1 MFGCSP
7 ARMAATKDET
17 PLTMLARSAEGL
29 YWTGRHL
36 TRAEHLCRL
45 LQLQVEALVDRPV
58 EEIHFGWRRIY
69 RSLRRAPPGG
79 REEFD
84 GGDDYTL
91 ADSYTLADDLT
102 FERANPDSLKR
113 CFAAGREN
121 ARQMRHCSSAEMW
134 TCLNLAWLRIGAFD
148 IQRIWGASPEGFY
161 ADTARDLDAF
171 AGVAETT
178 MYRDEGWRFM
188 RLGRFIERA
197 QLIIALLLA
206 QLEAAAAE
214 TDEAQW
220 SGLLGTYHAL
230 EPYHRRHGLA
240 VAPRTVLD
248 FLVTDALLP
257 HSLCH
262 SLKAA
267 SAELASIGP
276 GPGTR
281 AGAEATRLAG
291 KLCALAEYDWRKR
304 EASDDI
310 DTWEA
315 ALLRQAEGHC
325 RRLHELVTLTYF
337 EYGIEDAP

>member
-1 MFGCSP
+1 
-7 ARMAATKDET
+7 
-17 PLTMLARSAEGL
+17 MLARSAEGL

-36 TRAEHLCRL
+36 TRAEHVCRL
-45 LQLQVEALVDRPV
+45 LRLQVEALVDRPV

-79 REEFD
+79 REDFS

-102 FERANPDSLKR
+102 FERANPSSLKS

-121 ARQMRHCSSAEMW
+121 ARQMRHCISAEMW
-134 TCLNLAWLRIGAFD
+134 TCLNLAWLRIGALD
-148 IQRIWGASPEGFY
+148 IKGIWGAAPEGFY
-161 ADTARDLDAF
+161 ADTAREIDAF
-171 AGVAETT
+171 AGVAEAT

-188 RLGRFIERA
+188 RLGRCIERA
-197 QLIIALLLA
+197 QLTIALLLA
-206 QLEAAAAE
+206 QLESATPE
-214 TDEAQW
+214 TDEAEW
-220 SGLLGTYHAL
+220 SALLRTYHAL
-230 EPYHRRHGLA
+230 EAYHRRHGLA
-240 VAPRTVLD
+240 IAPRSVLD

-276 GPGTR
+276 GPGAR
-281 AGAEATRLAG
+281 ASAEATRLAA
-291 KLCALAEYDWRKR
+291 KLCALAEYDWRQR
-304 EASDDI
+304 DDV
-310 DTWEA
+310 DDFNTRA
-315 ALLRQAEGHC
+315 ATLLSQAEGHC
-325 RRLHELVTLTYF
+325 RRLHELATLAYF